1 MFTNLKPIYTDA
13 LSHELNELYKLCK
26 EKGYKEYPDSKE
38 YTQAESYG
46 VYKKHA
52 EGYGVYK
59 TPTQEYLVPLYSE
72 CTIDPITMENGV
84 PTLNIGSTLA
94 EYSTKHG
101 FVSTFGNDSLFVI
114 KD

>member
-13 LSHELNELYKLCK
+13 LNYELNDLYKLCK
-26 EKGYKEYPDSKE
+26 EKGYKEYPDSKN
-38 YTQAESYG
+38 YTQ
-46 VYKKHA
+46 A

-59 TPTQEYLVPLYSE
+59 TDTQAYLVPLYSH

-84 PTLNIGSTLA
+84 PTLNIGSVLA

-101 FVSTFGNDSLFVI
+101 FVSTFGNDSLFFI

>member
-1 MFTNLKPIYTDA
+1 MFTNLKSIYTDS
-13 LSHELNELYKLCK
+13 LSKEMYGLYKFCK
-26 EKGYKEYPDSKE
+26 GLGYKEYPDSEE
-38 YTQAESYG
+38 YKQAEAYG
-46 VYKKHA
+46 L
-52 EGYGVYK
+52 YK
-59 TPTQEYLVPLYSE
+59 TTTQEFIVPLYSE
-72 CTIDPITMENGV
+72 CTIDPITIEDGT

>member
-1 MFTNLKPIYTDA
+1 MFTNLKPIYTSS
-13 LSHELNELYKLCK
+13 LSKEMYGLYKLCNGL
-26 EKGYKEYPDSKE
+26 GYKEYSKSEE
-38 YTQAESYG
+38 YIQPEA
-46 VYKKHA
+46 
-52 EGYGVYK
+52 YGVYK
-59 TPTQEYLVPLYSE
+59 TPTQEYLVPLYNE
-72 CTIDPITMENGV
+72 CTIDPITMENGT